1 MDASLTPE
9 TIATICEHMN
19 DDHGEA
25 ILHYARAH
33 AGIADAQSATMT
45 GMDASGMDL
54 AVLTADGVQAVH
66 VAFDHTLID
75 SDDARQTLIRMA
87 H

>member
-19 DDHGEA
+19 DDHGDA

-33 AGIADAQSATMT
+33 AGIADAQSATIKS
-45 GMDASGMDL
+45 MDAAGMQL
-54 AVLTADGVQAVH
+54 EVRTAQGLRIAH
-66 VAFDHTLID
+66 VSFDHTLAD